1 MTATETD
8 YNKTIF
14 YPNNVL
20 IHNWFEESELRK
32 LTGEGR
38 GINQNN
44 VAKKSFDPEVV
55 KQNTN
60 PQDNTFK
67 RVLGIKPENKPN
79 YFTFNSI
86 YGENKGAEKKYLHPR
101 LMAEHNRKLF
111 DKFLSRSVNLTN
123 QMQQDSDNFRS
134 WDVTSKVLHC
144 PKPFESYVGLR
155 HMYTQDKTLVPREV
169 AVNLIP
175 IEKLKK
181 MGKEAVE
188 AEKAAKEAA
197 KKAAQKAM
205 KNKDK
210 NNPEEEDEEDLSHQF
225 WLSRLDSSDIYRSFT
240 KGKNPWARSSGFTQ
254 PLQKTRG
261 AFQYYQNA
269 TNSKYKFNEVEEEE
283 ENKENEENKKEEE
296 EEKFED
302 NILSKSMLSIKVPN
316 DPNYKVPQNIID
328 IEIPVEIKNK
338 IISACAKKG
347 CFGLRMLKIYL
358 FSLSNYKSFNI
369 DRNNF
374 KLHLSKQSIVLSDD
388 DIDKIYRVFDYYKS
402 DSINFI
408 DALNG
413 MRKINQNRINE
424 INNFYNQLK
433 VPYSDHISFK
443 HLISLADMNYHPE
456 AINFFRT
463 APDIEEEYLI
473 SWCYLKEDDIVVE
486 NNFKEYFYDV
496 SAVIE
501 NDDDFTQIL
510 HSLGY
515 K

>member
-1 MTATETD
+1 MTSSATD

-38 GINQNN
+38 GISQTN

-67 RVLGIKPENKPN
+67 RILGVKPENPQN
-79 YFTFNSI
+79 YFTFNSV

-111 DKFLSRSVNLTN
+111 DKFLSRSVNLTHE
-123 QMQQDSDNFRS
+123 MQIDSDNFRS
-134 WDVTSKVLHC
+134 FDVSSKVLHC
-144 PKPFESYVGLR
+144 PKPFDSFVGLR
-155 HMYTQDKTLVPREV
+155 HMYTQDRTLVPRDV

-197 KKAAQKAM
+197 KKAAKKAL
-205 KNKDK
+205 KNKENGKENDDE
-210 NNPEEEDEEDLSHQF
+210 NEDDTHQF
-225 WLSRLDSSDIYRSFT
+225 WLSRIDTSDVYRSFT

-269 TNSKYKFNEVEEEE
+269 VNSKFKFNEEEEDIKDDNKIEEKEE
-283 ENKENEENKKEEE
+283 EN
-296 EEKFED
+296 FED
-302 NILSKSMLSIKVPN
+302 NILSKSMLSIKVPQ
-316 DPNYKVPQNIID
+316 DKNYKVPQNVID
-328 IEIPVEIKNK
+328 VEIPVEIRNK
-338 IISACAKKG
+338 IISSCMKKG

-358 FSLSNYKSFNI
+358 LNLSGFKSLYI

-374 KLHLSKQSIVLSDD
+374 KLHMAKQAIVLSDD
-388 DIDKIYRVFDYYKS
+388 EIDKIYRVFDIYKS
-402 DSINFI
+402 DQINFI
-408 DALNG
+408 DVLNG
-413 MRKINQNRINE
+413 MRKNSQNRINE
-424 INNFYNQLK
+424 IDNFYSQLK
-433 VPYSDHISFK
+433 GPLDYISFK
-443 HLISLADMNYHPE
+443 HLVSLCDMNYHPE

-463 APDIEEEYLI
+463 APDIESEYLI
-473 SWCYLKEDDIVVE
+473 AWGKLKEDDVVVE
-486 NNFKEYFYDV
+486 QHFKEFFYDV
-496 SAVIE
+496 SAVVE

-510 HSLGY
+510 HCLGY

>member
-1 MTATETD
+1 MTASATD

-14 YPNNVL
+14 YKNNTL

-67 RVLGIKPENKPN
+67 RVLGIKPESPPN
-79 YFTFNSI
+79 YFTYNSI
-86 YGENKGAEKKYLHPR
+86 YGEDKGAEKKYLHPR
-101 LMAEHNRKLF
+101 LMAEHNRRLF
-111 DKFLSRSVNLTN
+111 DKFLSRSVNLN
-123 QMQQDSDNFRS
+123 KEMQNDSDNFRS
-134 WDVTSKVLHC
+134 FDITSKVLHC

-155 HMYTQDKTLVPREV
+155 HMYTQDRTLVPREV

-197 KKAAQKAM
+197 KKAAKKAL
-205 KNKDK
+205 KNKEK
-210 NNPEEEDEEDLSHQF
+210 GKENEEDEEDDSHQF
-225 WLSRLDSSDIYRSFT
+225 WLSRIDTSDVYRSFT

-269 TNSKYKFNEVEEEE
+269 VNSKFKFNEEEE
-283 ENKENEENKKEEE
+283 ENNNENEDKIEEKE

-302 NILSKSMLSIKVPN
+302 NILSKSMLSIKVPE
-316 DPNYKVPQNIID
+316 DKNYKVPQNVID
-328 IEIPVEIKNK
+328 AEIPIEIKNK
-338 IISACAKKG
+338 IISSCAKKG
-347 CFGLRMLKIYL
+347 CFGLRMLKMYL
-358 FSLSNYKSFNI
+358 LNLSGFKSLLI

-374 KLHLSKQSIVLSDD
+374 KLHLAKQAIVLSDEE
-388 DIDKIYRVFDYYKS
+388 IDKIFRVFDIYKS
-402 DSINFI
+402 DSVNFI
-408 DALNG
+408 DVLNG
-413 MRKINQNRINE
+413 MRKNNQNRMNE
-424 INNFYNQLK
+424 IDNFYNQIKGPLN
-433 VPYSDHISFK
+433 YISFK

-463 APDIEEEYLI
+463 APDIEKEYLI
-473 SWCYLKEDDIVVE
+473 SWGILKEDDIVIE
-486 NNFKEYFYDV
+486 KNFKEFFYDV
-496 SAVIE
+496 SAVVE
-501 NDDDFTQIL
+501 NDEDFTKIL